1 MFAIS
6 METDTAR
13 GRTCEFAAHATGMTW
28 AEPYVRERE
37 RLIQQSTHTLGRLYE
52 EASTQQGMAESL

>member
-1 MFAIS
+1 

-13 GRTCEFAAHATGMTW
+13 GRTCEFAAHASGVTW
-28 AEPYVRERE
+28 AELYVRERE
-37 RLIQQSTHTLGRLYE
+37 RDTQQSTHTLGRLYD